1 MQLNPEFLFSS
12 LSLIVCSLSFFISIP
27 LYVVSCYQ
35 SYNGMSQ
42 SCVYV
47 LCIDAALRC
56 CWEKWF

>member
-1 MQLNPEFLFSS
+1 
-12 LSLIVCSLSFFISIP
+12 
-27 LYVVSCYQ
+27 
-35 SYNGMSQ
+35 MSQ